1 MPQLVKGGKY
11 VYGLSKISR
20 TGVIVIPPEAMAE
33 YRFRDDDRVIIMS
46 GSRQSGGFGITRS
59 DILQKTNLAGI
70 IQDIPGLASY
80 QIPENEAIKNKGRWL
95 CWSIIR
101 TGGYIQLPVETLL
114 RYGAKPGNLLAVGR
128 GSNLALA
135 FIARGVILEEALR
148 HTELELCETH
158 SEN

>member
-11 VYGLSKISR
+11 VFGLTKIGR

-33 YRFRDDDRVIIMS
+33 YRFRDGDRVIIMS

-80 QIPENEAIKNKGRWL
+80 QIPENETRGNKGRWL
-95 CWSIIR
+95 CWSTIK

-114 RYGAKPGNLLAVGR
+114 KYGAKPGNLLAVGR
-128 GSNLALA
+128 GSSLALS
-135 FIARGVILEEALR
+135 FIVRGTILEEALK
-148 HTELELCETH
+148 HPELELFETH